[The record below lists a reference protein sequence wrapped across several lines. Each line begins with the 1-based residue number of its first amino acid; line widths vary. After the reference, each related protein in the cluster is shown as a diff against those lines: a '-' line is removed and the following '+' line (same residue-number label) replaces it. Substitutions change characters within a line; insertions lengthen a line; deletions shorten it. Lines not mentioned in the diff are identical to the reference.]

1 MATINETT
9 GISGSPTSRSSA
21 INIYKDDYIPMLET
35 WLHAPGQVV
44 PNRVAIKRGKM
55 GGRATITMVP
65 TGRPTGVGSRMEG
78 WKLPTHRGSTQARP
92 EIIARGFKLRTRITF
107 EAQLS
112 SVSKGNAGAWISV
125 RALEDELV
133 RDQLL
138 YQWVGN
144 LVRGNFDVLGVVKTG
159 AGSAVADATVTLV
172 LEGANARR
180 STAGLFF
187 AVGAQEFPL
196 SVNMPFSLVRAAS
209 GASGSPANTQSLGT
223 AGEAYI
229 TAIDTSDPDN
239 PQITVAPPSGVALNT
254 VFGGA
259 VAAGDFIVPYA
270 SRRDSV
276 NATAAT
282 AISDYAGMNGI
293 PQFTTD
299 ATIYA
304 ASMGLAKSAVPALS
318 GNFLHASG
326 TQRDFSKRL
335 LGLGIRRTWSRSGK
349 TPNRG
354 LLEPSTLDEIF
365 KEDMGLQRYGE
376 VQGEKGMGDLK
387 IRMHGVVVGF
397 DVDFMALPGRIEM
410 LNDSFF
416 GYFEA
421 CPLQSPDDFS
431 NRFVPDYD
439 QLETVAVKVGNV
451 MCTRPFSLASLDDLT
466 YSVSSVT

>member
-1 MATINETT
+1 MATINETAVT
-9 GISGSPTSRSSA
+9 LGSPTSRSSA
-21 INIYKDDYIPMLET
+21 INIYKDDYLPMLET
-35 WLHAPGQVV
+35 WLHAPGQTI

-55 GGRATITMVP
+55 GGRASITMVP
-65 TGRPTGVGSRMEG
+65 TGRPTGVGSRLEG
-78 WKLPTHRGSTQARP
+78 WKLPTHRASTQSRP
-92 EIIARGFKLRTRITF
+92 EIIARAFKLRTRITF

-112 SVSKGNAGAWISV
+112 SVSKGTAGAWISV

-144 LVRGNFDVLGVVKTG
+144 LVRGNFDVLGVIAVG
-159 AGSAVADATVTLV
+159 AGSTTPDATVTLT
-172 LEGANARR
+172 LMGANARR
-180 STAGLFF
+180 STAALFY
-187 AVGAQEFPL
+187 AIGAQEFPF
-196 SVNMPFSLVRAAS
+196 SPNMPISLVRTAS
-209 GASGSPANTQSLGT
+209 GLGGSPANTQTLGT

-229 TAIDTSDPDN
+229 SAIDVSDPDN
-239 PQITVAPPSGVALNT
+239 PTITITPPSGTTINAT
-254 VFGGA
+254 FGGA
-259 VAAGDFIVPYA
+259 PAVNDLIIPYA
-270 SRRDSV
+270 SRRDAVSG
-276 NATAAT
+276 TSTT
-282 AISDYAGMNGI
+282 AISDLAGMNGI
-293 PQFTTD
+293 PQFTGD

-304 ASMGLAKSAVPALS
+304 ASMGQLKSAVPALS
-318 GNFLHASG
+318 GNTLANGGS
-326 TQRDFSKRL
+326 QRDFTKRL

-354 LLEPSTLDEIF
+354 LLEPATLDEIF

-376 VQGEKGMGDLK
+376 VMGEKGMGDLK

-397 DVDFMALPGRIEM
+397 DVDFLALPGRIEM

-431 NRFVPDYD
+431 NRYVPDYD